1 MYWQVYL
8 HKTVIS
14 AEYMLIKVL
23 KRAKE
28 LINNGKHIYTTNALN
43 IFLKNTYSINNIK
56 NNTEILNKF
65 AELDDYE
72 IYVCLKYWAQAKD
85 FVLSNLAD
93 MIINRKLLKIH
104 IQKQKFK
111 KSKINSLQNQLIK
124 QYNITK
130 EEAEYFI
137 FSEKIT
143 HSTYN
148 IEKTNIN
155 ILMNNGN
162 IIDITSASDQF
173 NTSKTG
179 NIIEKHFLCYINI
192 KSSVLR
198 KKQIY

>member
-1 MYWQVYL
+1 MSIFL
-8 HKTVIS
+8 EKIDSRTG
-14 AEYMLIKVL
+14 KKNL
-23 KRAKE
+23 KNFVKE

-43 IFLKNTYSINNIK
+43 IFLKNNYSRENIK
-56 NNTEILNKF
+56 NNTDILNKF

-72 IYVCLKYWAQAKD
+72 IYVCLKYWGQTKD
-85 FVLSNLAD
+85 FVLSNLSN

-124 QYNITK
+124 QYNITSK
-130 EEAEYFI
+130 EAEYFV

-155 ILMNNGN
+155 ILMNNGD

-173 NTSKTG
+173 NTSKIG

-192 KSSVLR
+192 KSCSLR